1 MISPKDSFGIC
12 FQWVVNFVH
21 SWFAWRMFTRSS
33 PSEQEVITEISNHPY
48 PSVKL
53 YIVSVI
59 QSDSYF
65 FNLHDIAKQ
74 LPIRI
79 FFPGDS
85 GRNQLVQL
93 EKWFWLGWI
102 PRSLHWLLPMKIHG
116 QYSFEVTCWMHRW
129 FDLKDAFKVI
139 QIIDFFLYECF

>member
-1 MISPKDSFGIC
+1 
-12 FQWVVNFVH
+12 
-21 SWFAWRMFTRSS
+21 MFTRSS
-33 PSEQEVITEISNHPY
+33 PSEQEVITEVSNE
-48 PSVKL
+48 SIKL

-93 EKWFWLGWI
+93 EK
-102 PRSLHWLLPMKIHG
+102 
-116 QYSFEVTCWMHRW
+116 
-129 FDLKDAFKVI
+129 
-139 QIIDFFLYECF
+139 